1 MSDKPD
7 RDSQTEAPSA
17 KRKADAARDGD
28 VLQSRDLGTALI
40 MAACAGWIAVGGGWT
55 MGHLQDV
62 LRAGLSFSAAD
73 ITDFAPGGRALAVT
87 SNAIAPLFAL
97 FGATILAAV
106 AAPAMLGSLGFRPGA
121 FSVKPGKLNPLAG
134 LSRMFG
140 MQGLTELW
148 KSVLKVTLLAAS
160 AWWAL
165 NGQLD
170 TMLGLARLD
179 PATAAA
185 LAGGTLIRLIEAL
198 TLALMVIGG
207 IDAVVQYR
215 QRQARLRMTKEQVK
229 QEHKEAE
236 GSPEAKGMQKQRRQE
251 LLNGSAR
258 RAVTEANVI
267 LTNPTH
273 FAVALRYRP
282 GKDAAPSVV
291 ARGRG
296 ETAQAIKALAKEANV
311 PLLEYPLLARA
322 IYFTTRAGRVIPAD
336 LYLAVA
342 TILAFVF
349 NLDKAQSEGRA
360 QPLVAVP
367 EGKRFDE
374 RGRPEA

>member
-1 MSDKPD
+1 MSDVD
-7 RDSQTEAPSA
+7 RESQTEAPTS
-17 KRKADAARDGD
+17 KRLWEAARDGD
-28 VLQSRDLGTALI
+28 VLQSRDLATAMM
-40 MAACAGWIAVGGGWT
+40 MAACVGWIAVGGSWT
-55 MGHLQDV
+55 MTHMQDL
-62 LRAGLSFSAAD
+62 LRAGLSFTAAD
-73 ITDFAPGGRALAVT
+73 IVDFAPGGRAVAVT
-87 SNAIAPLFAL
+87 SMALLPLFAL
-97 FGATILAAV
+97 FAITIVAAI

-121 FSVKPGKLNPLAG
+121 FAVKPGKLNPLAG

-140 MQGLTELW
+140 MQGLTELG
-148 KSVLKVTLLAAS
+148 KSIVKVALLAAS

-165 NGQLD
+165 HGELN
-170 TMLGLARLD
+170 TMLGLANLD
-179 PATAAA
+179 PHAASV
-185 LAGGTLIRLIEAL
+185 LTGRTLVRLLESL
-198 TLALMVIGG
+198 TLALVVIGG
-207 IDAVVQYR
+207 LDAFIQYR

-236 GSPEAKGMQKQRRQE
+236 GSPEAKGMQKQKRHE
-251 LLNGSAR
+251 LLNSSAR

-282 GKDAAPSVV
+282 GQDAAPTVV

-296 ETAQAIKALAKEANV
+296 ETAQAIKALAKEASV
-311 PLLEYPLLARA
+311 PMLEYPQLARA
-322 IYFTTRAGRVIPAD
+322 IYFTTRAGRAIPAD

-349 NLDKAQSEGRA
+349 NLDKAVAEGRG
-360 QPLVAVP
+360 QPMITVP

-374 RGRPEA
+374 RGRPQA

>member
-7 RDSQTEAPSA
+7 RESQTEAPSA
-17 KRKADAARDGD
+17 KRKREAAENGD
-28 VLQSRDLGTALI
+28 VLQSRDLATALM
-40 MAACAGWIAVGGGWT
+40 MAACVGWIAVGGSWT
-55 MGHLQDV
+55 MAHMQDV
-62 LRAGLSFSAAD
+62 LRAGLSFTAAD
-73 ITDFAPGGRALAVT
+73 IVDFAPAGRTVAV
-87 SNAIAPLFAL
+87 SSSGLAPLFAL
-97 FGATILAAV
+97 FGATLVAAI
-106 AAPAMLGSLGFRPGA
+106 AAPAMLGSLGFRAGA
-121 FSVKPGKLNPLAG
+121 LAVKPGKLNPLTG

-140 MQGLTELW
+140 MQGLTELG
-148 KSVLKVTLLAAS
+148 KSILKVGLLAAA

-165 NGQLD
+165 HGELP
-170 TMLGLARLD
+170 TMLGLASLD
-179 PATAAA
+179 PHAASA
-185 LAGGTLIRLIEAL
+185 LTGHTLVRLLEAL
-198 TLALMVIGG
+198 TLALIVIGG
-207 IDAVVQYR
+207 LDAFIQYR

-273 FAVALRYRP
+273 FAVALRYQP
-282 GKDAAPSVV
+282 GKDAAPMVV

-296 ETAQAIKALAKEANV
+296 ETAQAIKALAKEASV
-311 PLLEYPLLARA
+311 PMLEYPQLARA
-322 IYFTTRAGRVIPAD
+322 IYFTTRAGRTIPAD

-349 NLDKAQSEGRA
+349 NLEKATAEGRG
-360 QPLVAVP
+360 QPFVTVP
-367 EGKRFDE
+367 SAKRFDE
-374 RGRPEA
+374 RGNPQA